1 MINKG
6 QWIVLPFSA
15 VQHLPG
21 LRVSPPGVVPQ
32 RERRPRWICDY
43 SWWNINRDTLPLAAL
58 EAMQF
63 GHALDRILRELLL
76 ADPTLGPIY
85 LIKLD
90 ISDGFYRIALNIED
104 IPKLGVA
111 FPPLPGHEPLIAFPL
126 VLPMGWT
133 NSPPIFS
140 TATETIADLANARLQ
155 QPGVP
160 PPHHLDTLAESI
172 PSPAP
177 VAPTNMSSLPPVVRD
192 PSLPRSTRPL
202 SYTDVFVDDFVA
214 AAQDSHASDSSSCT
228 SHASNISNL
237 DSHASDISNRRRV
250 RRILLHAIDDVFRP
264 LTPSDPPERREPVSV
279 KKLKQGDCSWGTIK
293 LVLGWI
299 IDTTTLTIRLP
310 EHRIARLAEILDSI
324 PLSQRRTSLKKWH
337 TVLGEL
343 RSMALALPGSRNIFS
358 TMQNA
363 LAHKTGGRVALH
375 KGVHD
380 ALEDFRWMHA
390 NISTRPTRIAE
401 LVPLPPVAEG
411 HHDASGI
418 GAGGIWFPSP
428 AITPRGNY
436 NNTAPLAWRFQ
447 WPQDIVKQ
455 LITDSNP
462 HGTIT
467 NSDLELAGGLLHLD
481 AITHCFDVRERT
493 ILSKGDNLSTTFWER
508 KGSTTSNKPPAY
520 LLRLF
525 GMHQRIHRYIPRFD
539 YISGVSNHIAD
550 ALSRRLDEPWSHVSS
565 SLSAKFLPQA
575 PGFQRWIPTKPV
587 VSAVI
592 SALRKLPSCRE
603 SLQDEQ
609 LAPPRPGTSGSSLQV
624 SWASTP
630 FSKPSRTKF
639 LSYKSSPNEFIP
651 ENLQPTAV
659 PSSLDRLKIT
669 YGALPRRS
677 STWGPVTPA
686 STPLTPLTSGSS
698 AHSKPGRP
706 QTQLHSVSNPSPSR
720 SFGVSPCYLKPQTHT
735 FQFSVPQQT

>member
-1 MINKG
+1 
-6 QWIVLPFSA
+6 
-15 VQHLPG
+15 
-21 LRVSPPGVVPQ
+21 
-32 RERRPRWICDY
+32 
-43 SWWNINRDTLPLAAL
+43 
-58 EAMQF
+58 MQF
-63 GHALDRILRELLL
+63 GHAFDRILREILL
-76 ADPTLGPIY
+76 ADPSLGPIY

-90 ISDGFYRIALNIED
+90 ISDGFYRIALNIDD

-111 FPPLPGHEPLIAFPL
+111 FPTLPGHEPLIAFPL

-140 TATETIADLANARLQ
+140 TATETIADLANARLRQ
-155 QPGVP
+155 LDHTPL
-160 PPHHLDTLAESI
+160 PHHLDDLANTI
-172 PSPAP
+172 PSPP
-177 VAPTNMSSLPPVVRD
+177 PSPPTDMSLLPPISRD
-192 PSLPRSTRPL
+192 PSLPHSTTL
-202 SYTDVFVDDFVA
+202 LAYTDVFVDDFVA
-214 AAQDSHASDSSSCT
+214 AAQQLLASPTTD
-228 SHASNISNL
+228 
-237 DSHASDISNRRRV
+237 NRRRV
-250 RRILLHAIDDVFRP
+250 RRILLHAVDDVFRP
-264 LTPSDPPERREPVSV
+264 LAPTDPPERREPVSV
-279 KKLKQGDCSWGTIK
+279 KKLRAGDCSWGTMK

-299 IDTTTLTIRLP
+299 IDTTTLTIQLP
-310 EHRIARLAEILDSI
+310 PHRIDRLAEILASI
-324 PLSQRRTSLKKWH
+324 PRTQRRTSLKKWH

-343 RSMALALPGSRNIFS
+343 RSMAIALPGSRNIFS

-363 LAHKTGGRVALH
+363 LATKTGSRVALH

-380 ALEDFRWMHA
+380 ALDDFRWMHS

-428 AITPRGNY
+428 AITPRGHY
-436 NNTAPLAWRFQ
+436 TNTAPLAWRFK
-447 WPQDIVKQ
+447 WPQDIVNQ
-455 LITDSNP
+455 LITDTNP

-550 ALSRRLDEPWSHVSS
+550 ALSRRFNEPWSHVSS
-565 SLSAKFLPQA
+565 SLSAKFFPQA
-575 PGFQRWIPTKPV
+575 PGFQRWTPTKPV

-609 LAPPRPGTSGSSLQV
+609 LAPPRPGTSGLSSQV
-624 SWASTP
+624 TWASTP

-639 LSYKSSPNEFIP
+639 HSYKSSPNEFIP
-651 ENLQPTAV
+651 ENLQPTAI
-659 PSSLDRLKIT
+659 PSSLGRLKIT
-669 YGALPRRS
+669 YGELPRRS
-677 STWGPVTPA
+677 FMWGPVTPA
-686 STPLTPLTSGSS
+686 STLPTPLTSASS

-706 QTQLHSVSNPSPSR
+706 PTQHHSVSNPSPSR
-720 SFGVSPCYLKPQTHT
+720 SFGVSPCYLKQQAHT
-735 FQFSVPQQT
+735 FRSSAPQQI